1 MPRMWCNMLEESGRE
16 TSPEMTEPLSW
27 TLRDGRLKMLNE
39 FTEEKGRLAESWAMP
54 TQAR

>member
-1 MPRMWCNMLEESGRE
+1 
-16 TSPEMTEPLSW
+16 MTEPLSW